1 MPDHHQL
8 RLNHHRTESTTNI
21 PKKPILQKFVDENGA
36 KLDNLPTHVDSETDI
51 RYVLWSD
58 IQDRFI
64 HLRYIAAGSYPWR
77 VFFLL
82 DEDQQMY
89 V

>member
-1 MPDHHQL
+1 MPHHQQL
-8 RLNHHRTESTTNI
+8 RLNHHRTESTTNT
-21 PKKPILQKFVDENGA
+21 PKKPILQNFVDENGK
-36 KLDNLPTHVDSETDI
+36 KLDSLPTHDSETNI

-58 IQDRFI
+58 IQDRFL
-64 HLRYIAAGSYPWR
+64 HLRYIAAGSNHWR

-82 DEDQQMY
+82 AEDHQMY